1 MGLYTAKYAYFA
13 APHDLVSPGLENV
26 WIAEVGSASLNG
38 TFDSFKKTLSDS
50 SVRETYPFRRKDARN
65 WGKCSTFR
73 YLSTSLERMDQS
85 GKDRGRN

>member
-1 MGLYTAKYAYFA
+1 MGLYSAKYAYFA

-50 SVRETYPFRRKDARN
+50 LVREANQNPGKYPGKICTYSN
-65 WGKCSTFR
+65 WGEMF
-73 YLSTSLERMDQS
+73 DF
-85 GKDRGRN
+85 

>member
-38 TFDSFKKTLSDS
+38 TFDSFKKTLSES
-50 SVRETYPFRRKDARN
+50 LVRE
-65 WGKCSTFR
+65 G
-73 YLSTSLERMDQS
+73 SLADLGHILVVVQLI
-85 GKDRGRN
+85 

>member
-1 MGLYTAKYAYFA
+1 MGLYSAKYAYFA

-50 SVRETYPFRRKDARN
+50 LVREANQKQNP
-65 WGKCSTFR
+65 GKYR
-73 YLSTSLERMDQS
+73 
-85 GKDRGRN
+85 GKICT